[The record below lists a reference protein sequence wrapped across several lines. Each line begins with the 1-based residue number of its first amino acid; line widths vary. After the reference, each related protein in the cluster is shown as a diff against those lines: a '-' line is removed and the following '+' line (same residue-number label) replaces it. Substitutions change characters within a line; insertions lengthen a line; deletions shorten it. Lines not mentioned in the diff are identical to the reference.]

1 MFQEYYINR
10 IAWEKRDDLTHVIEG
25 RIGDRVSVD
34 FISEK
39 GVQEYIDFYSNKNGW
54 TWSDLGND
62 EYLLERNSKARKS
75 MRYHIYPK
83 GRYLYSEIL

>member
-25 RIGDRVSVD
+25 KIGDRVSVD
-34 FISEK
+34 FISDK
-39 GVQEYIDFYSNKNGW
+39 GVQEYIDYYSNKNGW
-54 TWSDLGND
+54 TWSDVGD
-62 EYLLERNSKARKS
+62 GEYLLERVSKVRKS